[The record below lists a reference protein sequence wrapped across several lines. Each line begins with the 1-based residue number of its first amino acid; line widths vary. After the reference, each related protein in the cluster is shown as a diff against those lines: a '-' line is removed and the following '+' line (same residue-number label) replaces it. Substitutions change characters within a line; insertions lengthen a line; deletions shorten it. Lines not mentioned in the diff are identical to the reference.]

1 MNFTKKMMI
10 NNSVIQCDGSL
21 NFLEEY
27 PLLFFDCNVAAENK
41 REFFKKFSIKIK
53 NKNEKLMLNFK
64 GNLSILNKKV
74 NFKNISMNEDY
85 IASNQD
91 LKYFKEIFEK
101 NFFDKGFFEIFDS
114 KKIKKFII
122 EIS

>member
-1 MNFTKKMMI
+1 MMI

-27 PLLFFDCNVAAENK
+27 PLLFFDCNVEAENK

-53 NKNEKLMLNFK
+53 NKNERLMLNFK

-85 IASNQD
+85 KASNED

-101 NFFDKGFFEIFDS
+101 NFF
-114 KKIKKFII
+114 
-122 EIS
+122 